1 MDAETIKDFLISLGF
16 QIDDAGAKKFD
27 SVIVGV
33 TANVFKMAA
42 VVEGAAL
49 SVVAFTAKIASGLD
63 NLYWASQRTGATV
76 QGIQQI
82 GYAVSQMGG
91 SVDGARSSLESL
103 SRFMRNSPG
112 AESFLNRLGIQT
124 RDAKGNMR
132 DMATVFTGVGQKLSS
147 MPYYRAN
154 QYAQMLGI
162 DENTLL
168 AMRRGLG
175 NFSAQYSQ
183 MTKAIGYNADTAA
196 VSANKFMTSLHAFGQ
211 MAGMA
216 RDKIGS
222 NLAEGLAGSIDNLRK
237 QILDNFPKIKETITR
252 GIKGLLWLADV
263 IGRVVFRLIQAAG
276 DIRNWWKELD
286 SGTQRLITTFG
297 GLIVAWRILN
307 SAFLT
312 SPIGII
318 TTLIGSLVLL
328 YDDYKSWKEGSK
340 SLIDWEKW
348 QPGIE
353 AAKKGLDWFT
363 DKLNDLNTG
372 TLTWKDTLKSLSDFM
387 KGDWSKAITEAINY
401 VNLKF
406 NGFFEEFGRKLANS
420 PFWRLLRKAHIMS
433 DKDTE
438 DMQNFFSGNVGA
450 SVPPDKAS
458 QPEQY
463 AQSVRRPHATESG
476 SKLLNLLEP
485 TLNKLEGLYQ
495 LPAGLLKSVAITE
508 SAGNPLAQS
517 GAGAKGLFQFM
528 DPTARD
534 MGLKGNDVFDP
545 VKSAQAAAK
554 YLSQLMKM
562 NGGDLEKTLAS
573 YNWGIGNVQ
582 KHGMALMPQE
592 TRNYVPKVLSNMPG
606 NQTVS
611 QETNIHIHGVSDPTR
626 AGMEVADRQTG
637 VNSRLAQQ
645 VSRGPR

>member
-196 VSANKFMTSLHAFGQ
+196 VSANKFMTSLHAFGL

-237 QILDNFPKIKETITR
+237 QILDNFPKIEETITR

-286 SGTQRLITTFG
+286 SGTQRLIATFG

-307 SAFLT
+307 SAFLA

-438 DMQNFFSGNVGA
+438 DMQNFFSGNVGDP
-450 SVPPDKAS
+450 VPPDKAS

-463 AQSVRRPHATESG
+463 GQSMRRPHATESG